1 MIDFTNRVALI
12 TGGTAGIGRTTAILF
27 AKHGAN
33 VVVTGRRENEGLE
46 TVELVKKTG
55 RQAAFIKTDVS
66 REDDCRAMVQFALDK
81 FGRLDCAFNNAGTEG
96 QAGINTHEQTIENYR
111 NIMDINVL
119 GVLLS
124 MKYEI
129 AAMLKSRGGKI
140 VNNASVLGLI
150 ALPGTSVYNASKH
163 AVIGLT
169 KSAALEYATQNITI
183 NCVAPAMIR
192 TPMFDRFTGASGA
205 DDSTLQQ
212 LGAMHPV
219 GRIGTPEEVA
229 SAVLY
234 LCSPMASFITGA
246 TLPIDGGWS
255 AK

>member
-1 MIDFTNRVALI
+1 MLDFTNRVVLI
-12 TGGTAGIGRTTAILF
+12 TGGTAGIGRATAVMF
-27 AKHGAN
+27 AQHGAK
-33 VVVTGRRENEGLE
+33 VVVTGRREKEGLE
-46 TVELVKKTG
+46 TVALIQKAG
-55 RQAAFIKTDVS
+55 QQGAFVRADVS
-66 REDDCRAMVQFALDK
+66 QENDCRQMVQFTLDK

-96 QAGINTHEQTIENYR
+96 TANLNTHEQTVENYR
-111 NIMDINVL
+111 HIMDINVL

-129 AAMLKSRGGKI
+129 AAMLNQGGGRI

-169 KSAALEYATQNITI
+169 KTAALEYATRNITI

-192 TPMFDRFTGASGA
+192 TPMFDRFTGAA
-205 DDSTLQQ
+205 EPPDAVLEQ

-219 GRIGTPEEVA
+219 GRIGMPEEVA
-229 SAVLY
+229 STVLY
-234 LCSPMASFITGA
+234 LCSPAASFMTGT